1 MDPIIIKGMA
11 EAPFPNTYSTALL
24 DVIKVID
31 QHIPSMSMSNEG
43 EINDLAS
50 RFGDVYED
58 CDAADLAIR
67 TCHCGQKIDGFY
79 EYVDHLKTKLTNT
92 KETK

>member
-1 MDPIIIKGMA
+1 MSSEYDTG
-11 EAPFPNTYSTALL
+11 FTAGFTDGSQRAVSDVL
-24 DVIKVID
+24 DVID
-31 QHIPSMSMSNEG
+31 EHIPSLSMSNEG

-67 TCHCGQKIDGFY
+67 TCACGDKIDGFY
-79 EYVDHLKTKLTNT
+79 EYVDHLKSAINALLV
-92 KETK
+92 